1 MVVVNRKGERLNT
14 EKLIWDERNELL
26 SSDRFVK
33 ITTAE
38 EIIFGDGFEANQ
50 DFSRYRIFNVKGRL
64 TVKK

>member
-1 MVVVNRKGERLNT
+1 
-14 EKLIWDERNELL
+14 LL

-50 DFSRYRIFNVKGRL
+50 DFTRYRIFNVKGRI